1 MASSSSFSKWTVN
14 GSCLAPEAAKN
25 KGNINFNYISSCFKR
40 KFISISPSS
49 LADMSQ
55 SWVSWNEKSVDPRWG
70 KLSHTSRVKC
80 SLLEVEIKPSFE
92 VGNKFHL
99 EDVIEAQQFDRDTL
113 NAIFEVAL
121 EMEKIE
127 KNTSGGRILKG
138 YLMATLFYEPSTRT
152 RLSFESAMKRL
163 GGEVLTTENAREFS
177 SAAKGE
183 TLEDTV
189 RTVEGYSDIVVMR
202 HFESGAARRA
212 AATASIPIIN
222 AGDGPGQH
230 PTQALLDVYTI
241 QREIGKID
249 GIKVGLVGDLA
260 NGRTV
265 RSLAY
270 LLAKYKD
277 VKLYLVSPEVVKMK
291 DDIKD
296 YLTSKGVEWEES
308 ADLMEV
314 ASKCD
319 VVYQTR
325 IQRERFGERID
336 LYEEARGKYI
346 VDQNILNVMQKH
358 AVVMHPLPRLDEITV
373 DVDVD
378 PRAAYFRQ
386 AKNGLYIRMAL
397 LKLLLLG
404 W

>member
-1 MASSSSFSKWTVN
+1 MASSASLYTISLNKPMYVSKALDFTN
-14 GSCLAPEAAKN
+14 NLAPT
-25 KGNINFNYISSCFKR
+25 R
-40 KFISISPSS
+40 LSISNKWVLPNLNFMSS
-49 LADMSQ
+49 KITQCVKRCSALD
-55 SWVSWNEKSVDPRWG
+55 VKSNN
-70 KLSHTSRVKC
+70 SI
-80 SLLEVEIKPSFE
+80 LL
-92 VGNKFHL
+92 GNKFEV
-99 EDVIEAQQFDRDTL
+99 EDVIEARQFDRDTL
-113 NAIFEVAL
+113 SAIFEVAN
-121 EMEKIE
+121 EMEKIV
-127 KNTSGGRILKG
+127 KNSGGSQILKG
-138 YLMATLFYEPSTRT
+138 FLMATLFYEPSTRT

-183 TLEDTV
+183 TLEDTI
-189 RTVEGYSDIVVMR
+189 RTVEGYSDIIVMR

-212 AATASIPIIN
+212 AATASIPVIN
-222 AGDGPGQH
+222 AGDGPGEH

-241 QREIGKID
+241 EREIGKID
-249 GIKVGLVGDLA
+249 GISVGLVGDLA

-277 VKLYLVSPEVVKMK
+277 VKIYFVAPEVVRMK

-296 YLTSKGVEWEES
+296 YLTSQGVTWEES
-308 ADLMEV
+308 DDLIEV

-325 IQRERFGERID
+325 IQKERFGERID

-346 VDQNILNVMQKH
+346 VDTSILNVMPKH

-373 DVDVD
+373 DVDDD

-386 AKNGLYIRMAL
+386 AKNGLYIRMAI
-397 LKLLLLG
+397 LKLLLVG
-404 W
+404 